1 MKRVLKFLKPYTFFI
16 IVAMAFS
23 FVQSYLN
30 LKLPDYMSDIVDNG
44 IVGQSIEQVL
54 NYGKKMLIVSS
65 ISALCAV
72 CATFIASRVS
82 AGFAKKARH
91 SIYEKVEEFSLNEF
105 NKIPTSSLITRTT
118 NDVTQIQHLVL
129 MTMRMMIMAPMMCIG
144 GMIMAIS
151 TNKKLSII
159 FTVAIPILLVLI
171 VLLAKKVLPL
181 FSIAQKRTD
190 RLNQVVRE
198 KLTGVRV
205 IRAFGTQDYEKERF
219 DVANK
224 NIYEI
229 SLKAGYIMALLMP
242 LIFFCIN
249 ISSVIIVWIGANQI
263 DLGTLQI
270 GEMMAFIQ
278 YAMQVLFSVLMV
290 SMMFVLIP
298 RAIVSVKRINEVL
311 EIEPSIKDDGKISN
325 KDDVKAKGE
334 IEFDNVEFSYYGSNE
349 PVLKHITF
357 KVNKGETLAIIGG
370 TGSGKTTLVNLI
382 LRFYEATAGNIK
394 IGGEDIKDIKINTL
408 REMIAYVP
416 QKSVLF
422 SGTIAENIK
431 YGKQDATED
440 EVLDAAKVSQSYEF
454 ISELEDKFDS
464 RVSQGGTNYSG
475 GQKQRIAIARAI
487 IRKPDIYIFDDSFSA
502 LDYKTDRVLRE
513 ELNKYAK
520 GATKVIVAQRVSTV
534 MNADKILLIDDGKI
548 LAQGTHKELFNN
560 CKEYKELVLSQI
572 TEEEAMQSGK

>member
-422 SGTIAENIK
+422 SAE
-431 YGKQDATED
+431 
-440 EVLDAAKVSQSYEF
+440 
-454 ISELEDKFDS
+454 
-464 RVSQGGTNYSG
+464 
-475 GQKQRIAIARAI
+475 
-487 IRKPDIYIFDDSFSA
+487 A
-502 LDYKTDRVLRE
+502 L
-513 ELNKYAK
+513 N
-520 GATKVIVAQRVSTV
+520 S
-534 MNADKILLIDDGKI
+534 
-548 LAQGTHKELFNN
+548 
-560 CKEYKELVLSQI
+560 
-572 TEEEAMQSGK
+572 

>member
-349 PVLKHITF
+349 PVLKNITF

-431 YGKQDATED
+431 YGKQDATEE

>member
-431 YGKQDATED
+431 YGKQDATEE